1 MTFLYLKSSTMGSGD
16 PELGKKLLNAFLKK
30 LAESQIAIDVV
41 GCVNSGIFLTTE
53 PGEALE
59 SLMKLQTRGARIAS
73 CGTCLDFHQRRDK
86 LLIGEIGSMDQTV
99 GIMAEAGRII
109 SPC

>member
-1 MTFLYLKSSTMGSGD
+1 MTFLYLKSNTMGSGD

-30 LAESQIAIDVV
+30 LAESEIAIDVV

-73 CGTCLDFHQRRDK
+73 CGTCLDHYGRRGD
-86 LLIGEIGSMDQTV
+86 LRVGTV
-99 GIMAEAGRII
+99 GAMAETVELLASAARVIR
-109 SPC
+109 P